1 MKQLM
6 AHGHE
11 NMPLEVEAY
20 EANRIHASQP

>member
-11 NMPLEVEAY
+11 NMPIEVEAY
-20 EANRIHASQP
+20 EANRIHASRP